1 MIRTMLAA
9 IALGCLSD
17 AASASG
23 DEIAPVPVD
32 AVVGKAYFGSSVA
45 AHLRFVNVRSQPV
58 RLHWIH
64 VDGSERPYAQL
75 TPGEEI
81 MQPTYVAHRWIA
93 PDARDGAPLQAF
105 ISTRSTIRDL
115 GTAQIALI
123 R

>member
-1 MIRTMLAA
+1 MIRALLVA

-17 AASASG
+17 AAYAGG
-23 DEIAPVPVD
+23 DEIAPVPVV
-32 AVVGKAYFGSSVA
+32 AVVGKPFFGSSVA
-45 AHLRFVNVRSQPV
+45 AHVRFVNVRSEPV

-64 VDGSERPYAQL
+64 VDGSERPYVLLA
-75 TPGEEI
+75 PGEEI
-81 MQPTYVAHRWIA
+81 IQPTYVAHRWIA
-93 PDARDGAPLQAF
+93 RDPRDGAPLQAF